1 MKEAEHLPQQ
11 TREPMGSGTMVTGGL
26 LVGLGGLL
34 AVLSYPILY
43 PMVVQWNN
51 DPDYSHGFLI
61 PFIAAYFIWER
72 RHHILARSPQPDR
85 LGVALIGIGLSIF
98 LVGLVGA
105 ELYMQRVSLLVVLAG
120 GVLLILGRDALKVL
134 AFPIGFLLFMIPLP
148 AIVVN
153 AIAFPLQLFAAKTA
167 TYCLDTF
174 GIPVLREGNVIVLA
188 STRLEVAEACSGI
201 RSLQA
206 LVALGTVFAYFSQT
220 LLWKRW
226 VLVTLSIPIAI
237 AANAVRVSGTGV
249 LAHYWGTEAAQGF
262 YHTFEGW
269 LIFLVAFVFLL
280 LAGFLLSH
288 IGRDQAGAGPYP
300 EITDL
305 PAQALVLQK
314 KPIGLAMG
322 LVCCALLAVYSVSQG
337 ELIPKKQPLEK
348 FPLTIAGHW
357 EGKELGLE
365 EDVLKVLRLSEYIMR
380 VYVQTSPT
388 AHEASPGFTTGSMPT
403 PVVQAMADSP
413 PSNGPVW
420 LYVGYY
426 ASQRTGAT
434 YHSPKNCL
442 PGSGWQF
449 VESSEV
455 TVPVKDQS
463 ITVNQVTIQ
472 KGLDKQVIVYWYH
485 DRGRVIA
492 SEYWAKA
499 YLILDAATK
508 HRSDGALVRISVP
521 VTTTVEA
528 AQMQARMFLQDSWP
542 LIVDFMPGG

>member
-1 MKEAEHLPQQ
+1 MKEADHLTPPMREH
-11 TREPMGSGTMVTGGL
+11 TGSNVMGAGSLLAGL
-26 LVGLGGLL
+26 VGLL
-34 AVLSYPILY
+34 AVLYYPILY
-43 PMVVQWNN
+43 PMLVQWID

-61 PFIAAYFIWER
+61 PFMAAYFVWER
-72 RHHILARSPQPDR
+72 RQHILAEPRQPDR
-85 LGVALIGIGLSIF
+85 FGVPLLGIGLCI
-98 LVGLVGA
+98 LLIGLVGA

-120 GVLLILGRDALKVL
+120 GVLLILGREALKVL

-148 AIVVN
+148 AIVIN

-226 VLVTLSIPIAI
+226 VLVALSIPIAI
-237 AANAVRVSGTGV
+237 VANAVRVSGTGV

-269 LIFLVAFVFLL
+269 LIFLVAFAFLL
-280 LAGFLLSH
+280 LAGFILSTV
-288 IGRDQAGAGPYP
+288 GRDQARSGQHDAPTVLGAQPRS
-300 EITDL
+300 I
-305 PAQALVLQK
+305 QK
-314 KPIGLAMG
+314 KPIGIAMG
-322 LVCCALLAVYSVSQG
+322 LVGCALLAVYSLSQG
-337 ELIPKKQPLEK
+337 ELIPAKQSLQK
-348 FPLTIAGHW
+348 FPLTIADRWAGT
-357 EGKELGLE
+357 ELGLE
-365 EDVLKVLRLSEYIMR
+365 DDVLKVLRLSEYIMR
-380 VYVQTSPT
+380 VYVPIPLM
-388 AHEASPGFTTGSMPT
+388 APEARPVSSTERMPG
-403 PVVQAMADSP
+403 PVVRAIADRSF
-413 PSNGPVW
+413 SNGPVW

-426 ASQRTGAT
+426 ESQRTGAT

-442 PGSGWQF
+442 PGAGWQF
-449 VESSEV
+449 VESTEMV
-455 TVPVKDQS
+455 VPVNDRS
-463 ITVNQVTIQ
+463 ITVNGVTIQ

-499 YLILDAATK
+499 YLIWDAATK

-528 AQMQARMFLQDSWP
+528 AQAQARMFLQDSWP
-542 LIVDFMPGG
+542 LIVDFMPAA

>member
-1 MKEAEHLPQQ
+1 MKEVDHLSQ
-11 TREPMGSGTMVTGGL
+11 PMRAPVGSDGMVTGSFLIG
-26 LVGLGGLL
+26 LVGLL
-34 AVLSYPILY
+34 AMLYYPILY
-43 PMVVQWNN
+43 PMVVQWND

-61 PFIAAYFIWER
+61 PFITAYFIWER
-72 RHHILARSPQPDR
+72 RQHILACPPQPDR
-85 LGVALIGIGLSIF
+85 LGVVLIGIGLSI
-98 LVGLVGA
+98 LLIGLVGA
-105 ELYMQRVSLLVVLAG
+105 ELYMQRVSLLIVLAG
-120 GVLLILGRDALKVL
+120 GALLILGRAALKVL

-206 LVALGTVFAYFSQT
+206 LVALGTVFAYFSQP

-226 VLVTLSIPIAI
+226 VLVALSIPIAI
-237 AANAVRVSGTGV
+237 TANAVRVSGTGV
-249 LAHYWGTEAAQGF
+249 LAHYWGAEAAQGF

-280 LAGFLLSH
+280 LAGFALSKL
-288 IGRDQAGAGPYP
+288 GRDQAGSYP
-300 EITDL
+300 HHVPTV
-305 PAQALVLQK
+305 PQAQPFAIQK
-314 KPIGLAMG
+314 KPIGIAMCF
-322 LVCCALLAVYSVSQG
+322 LCCALLAVHLLSQG
-337 ELIPKKQPLEK
+337 ELIPKKQSLQN
-348 FPLTIAGHW
+348 FPLTIADRWAGT
-357 EGKELGLE
+357 ELGLE
-365 EDVLKVLRLSEYIMR
+365 EDVLKILRLSEYIMR
-380 VYVQTSPT
+380 VYVPTSLT
-388 AHEASPGFTTGSMPT
+388 AHEASPGFSTGSMPT
-403 PVVQAMADSP
+403 LVVQAVGDSP
-413 PSNGPVW
+413 PSKAPVW

-426 ASQRTGAT
+426 ESQRTGAT

-442 PGSGWQF
+442 PGAGWQF
-449 VESSEV
+449 IESTEV
-455 TVPVKDQS
+455 VVPVSGHS
-463 ITVNQVTIQ
+463 ITVNEVTIQ

-499 YLILDAATK
+499 YLIWDAATK

-528 AQMQARMFLQDSWP
+528 AQAQAHIFLQDSWP
-542 LIVDFMPGG
+542 LIVDFMPVG